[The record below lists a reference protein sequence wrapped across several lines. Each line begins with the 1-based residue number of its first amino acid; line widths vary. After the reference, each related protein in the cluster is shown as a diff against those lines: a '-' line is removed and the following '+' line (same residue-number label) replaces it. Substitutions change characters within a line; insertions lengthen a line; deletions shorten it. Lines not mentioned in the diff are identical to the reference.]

1 MKNLKQYKKQK
12 HDFYLDELRKVEEQ
26 MVLCNF
32 SKDKKMRFSDIL
44 HFKSQYKHKHVEHH
58 NHGGGGDHGHSH
70 GDKHGHDKEKGHGHK
85 HEHKAKPEP
94 PQEEN

>member
-58 NHGGGGDHGHSH
+58 NHGGDHGHSH
-70 GDKHGHDKEKGHGHK
+70 GDKHGHDQEKGHGHK